1 MKSIPNLIH
10 HLFTSESVA
19 PGHPDKICDQ
29 ISDAILDAF
38 LQQDPHAKVACE
50 VFITTNFV
58 LIGGEVHSHAVVD
71 YEKIARKVIVDIGYV
86 NDEIGFN
93 GHTCQVKVLIH
104 QQSPDILRGV
114 DLKNH
119 QIGAGDQGIMFG
131 YACQQTSEYMPLA
144 IVLSHDLL
152 LRANTLKKQNK
163 FPWALH
169 DMKAQVTI
177 DQNNP
182 DQLKIHTILM
192 SIQHQAD
199 YDETKF
205 KKFIHEEIM
214 QFIAKKYNLNDD
226 FKFLI
231 NPTGK
236 FVIGGP
242 AGDTGLTGRKLMVDT
257 YGGAASHGGGAF
269 SGKDPTKVDR
279 TGAYYARY
287 IAKNIVA
294 AKLAQICEVQLAYAI
309 GTPNPI
315 AIYVNTHQTIVAG
328 LTEAQ
333 LTNIIVKTFDCSLK
347 NMINN
352 LNLTKQ
358 NYQQLATYGHFGRID
373 LQLSWE
379 QLDKVEQLQKYLPKN
394 KFEEK

>member
-1 MKSIPNLIH
+1 
-10 HLFTSESVA
+10 
-19 PGHPDKICDQ
+19 
-29 ISDAILDAF
+29 
-38 LQQDPHAKVACE
+38 
-50 VFITTNFV
+50 
-58 LIGGEVHSHAVVD
+58 
-71 YEKIARKVIVDIGYV
+71 
-86 NDEIGFN
+86 
-93 GHTCQVKVLIH
+93 
-104 QQSPDILRGV
+104 
-114 DLKNH
+114 
-119 QIGAGDQGIMFG
+119 
-131 YACQQTSEYMPLA
+131 
-144 IVLSHDLL
+144 
-152 LRANTLKKQNK
+152 
-163 FPWALH
+163 
-169 DMKAQVTI
+169 MKAQVTI
-177 DQNNP
+177 DQNNLN
-182 DQLKIHTILM
+182 QLKIHTILM

-294 AKLAQICEVQLAYAI
+294 AKLAQVCEVQLAYAI
-309 GTPNPI
+309 GTPDPI
-315 AIYVNTHQTIVAG
+315 AIYVNTHQTIATG

-333 LTNIIVKTFDCSLK
+333 LTNIIVETFDCSLK
-347 NMINN
+347 NMINS

-358 NYQQLATYGHFGRID
+358 NYQQLATYGHFGRND
-373 LQLSWE
+373 LQLS
-379 QLDKVEQLQKYLPKN
+379 
-394 KFEEK
+394 